1 MMESTMYS
9 TMNVELVSACS
20 ALGCLEGNKYQKEPD
35 CLETLKDLIRFLRR
49 EDETC
54 DIRRQLG
61 NAQILQN
68 DLLYITKQYNKDTE
82 LFETCI
88 RLLVNLTQS
97 PEICF
102 QKVPEDKMFRNYFLE
117 VLSHLQSYK
126 EAFADEELMGLL
138 ARKLKKLLDLE
149 WESRRED
156 HTLLMERILLLV
168 RNILHV
174 PADPGYEKRTDDDA
188 SVHDQVLWALNMS
201 GMDKLILYIASSEAE
216 QQWCM
221 HAVEIISLMF
231 REQTPEQVAK
241 AGEARLASER
251 QKDEQE
257 LEMIRQQEL
266 AEKRAKVM
274 ATSARHSRFGGTFCV
289 KNMKSISDRDI
300 IYHAAIQNS
309 NNITFDNKKEPKK
322 KPKNRM
328 PMKDTSITRRS
339 TLSIRLFLKE
349 FCILFIENCYNP
361 LMHAVKDHIMHQR
374 AQENDDSFY
383 LWAMRFFM
391 EFNRLHRFR
400 VDIVSETFSVQSF
413 FYVQTQIIKYL
424 DMMTTDKKEAP
435 AWSKR
440 MHLGLKA
447 YGELVASVDA
457 MARSG
462 DPKIRESARVIQSNI
477 FYVIEYREVFL
488 TLLKKYNEVYCTRSY
503 LKDLIETTHTFIKML
518 ERYCKGKNT
527 IMVQKKK
534 RKQKQRRR
542 RPTAQRQQHA
552 EQPGEADEELNALWD
567 NITSDL
573 SAMFQG
579 REDIP
584 ENAVPFDAASEL
596 PVEEQRADAMVRI
609 QRSLRTGQPGDSI
622 ALLRA
627 AREVWPEND
636 IFGAVDI
643 GPEDEFMALREIH
656 FTNLNAAP
664 PPPVDEA
671 NDVNEEEFED
681 EEDEL
686 LEAERRE
693 DRTEEEFNLKV
704 FINKFS
710 HPEVIRCYVQL
721 LKDYRS
727 NSALTNHCIVKMLH
741 RVSWDCDKTAL
752 LFQIS
757 LFRIFQKIVNDP
769 IASTT
774 SMKETVKFS
783 KFIVGKF
790 FEMAASNPKMYMEL
804 LFWKDARD
812 LFEISEGYGAV
823 MEKKSKKSSVE
834 WREEEQ
840 HELAQLYEEHNETVE
855 GDKDVVD
862 HIMEHIIDDSRT
874 RRQIITQLQR
884 QGIIDSAAD
893 LKRKKGAK
901 RVTIWREDH
910 EFELRNLFEQHKGSD
925 DILGNI
931 MNGMTE
937 KRSKAKVMDKL
948 LGLGLVQDRKE
959 LYKKRGGGKG
969 GKAEKKRRGRRGNSD
984 DDDDDDDDGGGLE
997 NDRNFI
1003 DDMDEEDEFEGFLA
1017 QHKRDS
1023 QDASA
1028 YDSKTESESSDASED
1043 EASSEEDEAGG
1054 TEEGASVNSLIK
1066 KLQEKGLTEQI
1077 LWVQSG
1083 LRSTADDREKDKD
1096 EQAIPIVPLSE
1107 ENGDAM
1113 DNKLFQRMLKTVGI
1127 SAPNGHEE
1135 TFWRIPGHL
1144 DPEQLREMA
1153 DSIEPQ
1159 EGVAESAAERKKK
1172 SNPRYK
1178 ALKEMARQR
1187 RQEKK
1192 TSKDRGRRKER
1203 RREDVPVTE
1212 VISQVMDEERLPM
1225 ETERGEESDS
1235 DDGGAT
1241 RERVS
1246 PRSGQRRSRVKRALQ
1261 SDSSDN
1267 ESTVE
1272 PSPSDS
1278 PVTNETQPPGT
1289 SQPAAKRS
1297 RLLLSSDDDSDR
1309 EGDTPRTRATQGQS
1323 QAPTDSQTNPSLPTT
1338 DLAMDSDSQDS
1349 DDDMPLH
1356 RVARRRIVESDSDED

>member
-1 MMESTMYS
+1 MESVFS
-9 TMNVELVSACS
+9 AMNVELLSACS
-20 ALGCLEGNKYQKEPD
+20 ALGCLEGSTYQKEPD

-68 DLLYITKQYNKDTE
+68 DLLYITKQYHKDTE

-149 WESRRED
+149 WESRREE
-156 HTLLMERILLLV
+156 HTLLMERILLLI

-257 LEMIRQQEL
+257 LEMIRQREL
-266 AEKRAKVM
+266 AEKRAKIMVS
-274 ATSARHSRFGGTFCV
+274 SARHSRFGGTFCV

-300 IYHAAIQNS
+300 IYHAAVQKS
-309 NNITFDNKKEPKK
+309 SNITFDTKKEPKK

-328 PMKDTSITRRS
+328 PMKDTSLTRRS

-349 FCILFIENCYNP
+349 FCVLFIENCYNP
-361 LMHAVKDHIMHQR
+361 LIHAVKDHIMHQH
-374 AQENDDSFY
+374 AQEHDDSFY

-391 EFNRLHRFR
+391 EFSRLYKFR
-400 VDIVSETFSVQSF
+400 VDIVSETLSVQSF

-424 DMMTTDKKEAP
+424 DMMTADKKEAH

-457 MARSG
+457 MTHSS
-462 DPKIRESARVIQSNI
+462 DPKIRESAKVIQSNI
-477 FYVIEYREVFL
+477 FYVVEYREVFL
-488 TLLKKYNEVYCTRSY
+488 TLLKKYNEVYCTRSF
-503 LKDLIETTHTFIKML
+503 LKDLIETTHSFLKML

-534 RKQKQRRR
+534 RKQSRRRR
-542 RPTAQRQQHA
+542 RPTAQRQQQQI
-552 EQPGEADEELNALWD
+552 EQPGEDEEELNASWD
-567 NITSDL
+567 NVTSDL
-573 SAMFQG
+573 SAMLQG

-596 PVEEQRADAMVRI
+596 PVEEQRSDAMVRI
-609 QRSLRTGQPGDSI
+609 QHSLHTGQPGDAI

-636 IFGAVDI
+636 IFGAADI

-656 FTNLNAAP
+656 FTNLNVVAP
-664 PPPVDEA
+664 TPPVEEADEE
-671 NDVNEEEFED
+671 NEEEFED

-686 LEAERRE
+686 LEAERQ
-693 DRTEEEFNLKV
+693 DRAEEEFNLKV

-710 HPEVIRCYVQL
+710 HPDVISCYVQL
-721 LKDYRS
+721 LKDYRN
-727 NSALTNHCIVKMLH
+727 NSATTNHCIVKMLH
-741 RVSWDCDKTAL
+741 RVAWDCDKTPL

-769 IASTT
+769 ISSTS

-783 KFIVGKF
+783 KFVVAKF
-790 FEMAASNPKMYMEL
+790 FEMAASNPKIFMEL
-804 LFWKDARD
+804 LFWKDAKD

-840 HELAQLYEEHNETVE
+840 LELVQLYEEYKETIE

-931 MNGMTE
+931 MNDMTE
-937 KRSKAKVMDKL
+937 KRSKAKVIDKL

-959 LYKKRGGGKG
+959 LHKKRGKG
-969 GKAEKKRRGRRGNSD
+969 GGRTERKRRSRHGNSD
-984 DDDDDDDDGGGLE
+984 EDSDDGGSS

-1017 QHKRDS
+1017 QHSKPDT
-1023 QDASA
+1023 QETSA
-1028 YDSKTESESSDASED
+1028 YHNETESESSCSSD
-1043 EASSEEDEAGG
+1043 EASSDDDVDDAGG
-1054 TEEGASVNSLIK
+1054 SGEKTLSSIVR
-1066 KLQEKGLTEQI
+1066 KLQEKGLAEQI
-1077 LWVQSG
+1077 LWIQGG
-1083 LRSTADDREKDKD
+1083 LRSTADDREKERD
-1096 EQAIPIVPLSE
+1096 EQAIPIVPLTE

-1113 DNKLFQRMLKTVGI
+1113 DSKLFQQMLKMVGI
-1127 SAPNGHEE
+1127 SPPSGHEE

-1144 DPEQLREMA
+1144 DPEQLRQGA
-1153 DSIEPQ
+1153 DSIQPQ

-1187 RQEKK
+1187 RREKK
-1192 TSKDRGRRKER
+1192 VPGER
-1203 RREDVPVTE
+1203 RRRRDCREELPVTE
-1212 VISQVMDEERLPM
+1212 VVNRVIMDDDRLPTA
-1225 ETERGEESDS
+1225 TEQGTESVS
-1235 DDGGAT
+1235 DGGGTASKKI
-1241 RERVS
+1241 S
-1246 PRSGQRRSRVKRALQ
+1246 PGSGQRKSRVKRALQ
-1261 SDSSDN
+1261 SDSSDD
-1267 ESTVE
+1267 ESAIE
-1272 PSPSDS
+1272 SPPKSD
-1278 PVTNETQPPGT
+1278 PVTSETELPT
-1289 SQPAAKRS
+1289 MSKPAAKRS
-1297 RLLLSSDDDSDR
+1297 RLLLSSDNDSDS
-1309 EGDTPRTRATQGQS
+1309 ETGAAKTGVSQMHSQETPEV
-1323 QAPTDSQTNPSLPTT
+1323 SQTHAYFPTT
-1338 DLAMDSDSQDS
+1338 DLVMDCDTQDS